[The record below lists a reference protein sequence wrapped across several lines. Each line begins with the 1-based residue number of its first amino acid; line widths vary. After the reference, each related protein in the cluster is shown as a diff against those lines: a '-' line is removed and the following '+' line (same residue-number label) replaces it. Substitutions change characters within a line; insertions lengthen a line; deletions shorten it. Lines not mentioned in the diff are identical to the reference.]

1 MSIVRAH
8 DYDYAEIYAAV
19 GKGIEL
25 IDGLAKIVPPGSK
38 VFVKI
43 NHLSPPSPAEK
54 GIITHP
60 VFVEVILDLL
70 KEVGA
75 DITVGDDIASGS
87 GDGFQVSGPPQYC
100 EPQLEK
106 PA

>member
-1 MSIVRAH
+1 MNKAKVSIVRAH
-8 DYDYAEIYAAV
+8 DYDYAELYAAV

-25 IDGLAKIVPPGSK
+25 IGGLAKIVPPGSK

-75 DITVGDDIASGS
+75 DITVGDDITSG
-87 GDGFQVSGPPQYC
+87 
-100 EPQLEK
+100 
-106 PA
+106 